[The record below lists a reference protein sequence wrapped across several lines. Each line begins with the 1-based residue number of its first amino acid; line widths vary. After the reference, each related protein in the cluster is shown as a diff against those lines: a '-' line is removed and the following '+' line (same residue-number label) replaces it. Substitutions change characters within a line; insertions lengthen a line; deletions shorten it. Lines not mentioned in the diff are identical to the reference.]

1 MKNTPVEP
9 GTPGLRP
16 AGQQIEAIRMDQL
29 HRQQFGQLGQA
40 LGLGTGDLELG
51 LATLVLGEAD
61 GHLAPFQFTL
71 GKQGK
76 RPLPWRM
83 TRPVR

>member
-1 MKNTPVEP
+1 MKNTPIEP
-9 GTPGLRP
+9 GPTSLRP
-16 AGQQIEAIRMDQL
+16 AGQQIEAIWMDQL

-61 GHLAPFQFTL
+61 RHL
-71 GKQGK
+71 
-76 RPLPWRM
+76 RPSSSHWANRVNALPWRM